1 MRLNNTTPVPNV
13 FFDSHLENLSGS
25 AVRVYLKIVRNLLG
39 WRDENGNVK
48 KRDWIAHSQFEKTGL
63 SNRSVTSGVQ
73 ELLDHGLIG
82 VSDDYL
88 NNLNDPLKRKKAKRV
103 YYSLVLEN
111 TPTTENSAFYSEN
124 STFYNAKSIEKTPQ
138 NLRITKDISLQKYSA
153 NERVPDHIR
162 IEQIRRERLKK
173 QEMDKQKERDSWL
186 WLAVF
191 FCF

>member
-1 MRLNNTTPVPNV
+1 MRLNNTTPVPNA

-25 AVRVYLKIVRNLLG
+25 GVRVYLKIVRNLLG

-82 VSDDYL
+82 VTDDYL

-103 YYSLVLEN
+103 YYALVLEN
-111 TPTTENSAFYSEN
+111 TEKNTL
-124 STFYNAKSIEKTPQ
+124 YNEKTKEKPTQ
-138 NLRITKDISLQKYSA
+138 NLLITKEISLPKYTA
-153 NERVPDHIR
+153 QERVPDHIR
-162 IEQIRRERLKK
+162 IEQIRREKLKK

-186 WLAVF
+186 
-191 FCF
+191 

>member
-1 MRLNNTTPVPNV
+1 MRLNNTTPVPNA
-13 FFDSHLENLSGS
+13 FFDTQLENLSGS
-25 AVRVYLKIVRNLLG
+25 AVRVYLKIMRNLLG

-111 TPTTENSAFYSEN
+111 TEN
-124 STFYNAKSIEKTPQ
+124 STLYNEKNSLYNAKPKEIPTQ
-138 NLRITKDISLQKYSA
+138 NLLLTKDISLQKYNA

-162 IEQIRRERLKK
+162 IEQIRREKLKK
-173 QEMDKQKERDSWL
+173 QEMNKQKERDSWL
-186 WLAVF
+186 
-191 FCF
+191 

>member
-1 MRLNNTTPVPNV
+1 MRLNNTTPVPNA
-13 FFDSHLENLSGS
+13 FFDAHLEGLSGS

-88 NNLNDPLKRKKAKRV
+88 NNLNDPFKRKKAKRV

-111 TPTTENSAFYSEN
+111 TPTTENSTFYSEKN
-124 STFYNAKSIEKTPQ
+124 TLYNAKTDEKPTQ
-138 NLRITKDISLQKYSA
+138 DLRITKDISLQKYNV
-153 NERVPDHIR
+153 NERVPDYIR
-162 IEQIRRERLKK
+162 IEQIRREKLKK

-186 WLAVF
+186 
-191 FCF
+191 

>member
-1 MRLNNTTPVPNV
+1 MRLNNTTPVPNA
-13 FFDSHLENLSGS
+13 FFDSHLEDLSGS

-39 WRDENGNVK
+39 WRDEHGNVK

-88 NNLNDPLKRKKAKRV
+88 NNLNDPFKRKKAKRV

-111 TPTTENSAFYSEN
+111 TPTTEKSTFYSEKN
-124 STFYNAKSIEKTPQ
+124 TLYNEKTKEKIPQ
-138 NLRITKDISLQKYSA
+138 NLLITKEISLPKYSVMD
-153 NERVPDHIR
+153 RVPDHVR
-162 IEQIRRERLKK
+162 IEQIRREKLKK
-173 QEMDKQKERDSWL
+173 KEMHMQKERDSWL
-186 WLAVF
+186 
-191 FCF
+191 

>member
-1 MRLNNTTPVPNV
+1 MRLNNTTPVPNA
-13 FFDSHLENLSGS
+13 FFDSNLENLSGS

-82 VSDDYL
+82 VTDDYL
-88 NNLNDPLKRKKAKRV
+88 NNLCDPLKRKKAKRV

-111 TPTTENSAFYSEN
+111 SPTTEKSTFYSEKN
-124 STFYNAKSIEKTPQ
+124 TLYNEKTKEITPQ
-138 NLRITKDISLQKYSA
+138 NLLITKEISLPKLSVMQ
-153 NERVPDHIR
+153 RVPDHIR
-162 IEQIRRERLKK
+162 IEQIRQERIKK
-173 QEMDKQKERDSWL
+173 EQMHMQKERDSWL
-186 WLAVF
+186 
-191 FCF
+191 

>member
-1 MRLNNTTPVPNV
+1 MER
-13 FFDSHLENLSGS
+13 LSGS
-25 AVRVYLKIVRNLLG
+25 ALRVYLKIVRNLLG

-103 YYSLVLEN
+103 YYSLMLEN
-111 TPTTENSAFYSEN
+111 SENSAFYSEN

-138 NLRITKDISLQKYSA
+138 NLRITKEISLPKYNV
-153 NERVPDHIR
+153 NERVPDHVR
-162 IEQIRRERLKK
+162 IEQIRREKLKK

-186 WLAVF
+186 
-191 FCF
+191 